1 MFERYRKSEMQSEDF
16 TMGIK
21 ILDTLIEWIQGPCE
35 ENQLAICHTNL
46 LENLEDI

>member
-35 ENQLAICHTNL
+35 EN
-46 LENLEDI
+46 